1 MKGEITI
8 SPQYCKKKKGE
19 DLLPFKVDGKKIVLA
34 PSNTPEDY
42 RTEANGRRKNP
53 IGMNGVQ
60 FSSVQQGEWM
70 EE

>member
-8 SPQYCKKKKGE
+8 SPQYCKKKEKGRSTSAQS
-19 DLLPFKVDGKKIVLA
+19 GRKKIVLA

-42 RTEANGRRKNP
+42 RTEANGRKNP
-53 IGMNGVQ
+53 IGINGVQ
-60 FSSVQQGEWM
+60 FSSVQQGAWM